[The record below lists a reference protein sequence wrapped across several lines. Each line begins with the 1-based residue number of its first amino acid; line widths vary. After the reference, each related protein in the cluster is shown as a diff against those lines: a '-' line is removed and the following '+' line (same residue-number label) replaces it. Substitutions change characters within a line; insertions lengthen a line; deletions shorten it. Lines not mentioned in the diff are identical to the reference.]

1 MFETS
6 GGGWDAGSFTMN
18 VFELRDGRRW
28 PTGLVARPPVHC
40 GAALIAWNAAVAAAR
55 SVDDLLAI
63 KGIARRPAA

>member
-6 GGGWDAGSFTMN
+6 GGGWDAGIFTEI
-18 VFELRDGRRW
+18 VYELRDGRRW

-40 GAALIAWNAAVAAAR
+40 GLKLIAWNAAVAAAR

-63 KGIARRPAA
+63 EGITRRLAA